1 LSLADDRPRGAD
13 TADRALEGLAKG
25 AIAWKRLSPIERAA
39 ILRRCMTGV
48 LDVAP
53 EWAALGCRAKGI
65 EPASVLAGEEWL
77 AGPMTTLRG
86 FRLTAETLERV
97 ERPVDLPMR
106 TGPGGRTVVSV
117 FPASLLDRVLYLGIE
132 GEVWFAPGS
141 APTRAR
147 IYRDGAAAPAGI
159 AAVLGAGNVS
169 SIAPLDVLYMLAAE
183 GQVAVLKLN
192 PVADYLRP
200 VFEHAFKP
208 LIDPGYLAIV
218 SGDGALGDYVCR
230 HPAVSRV
237 HLTGSRR
244 TYDAIMWGAGA
255 EERAARK
262 AAGTPRLD
270 KPCTAELGCVT
281 PILVV
286 PGEWSDA
293 DLDFQARHVAAMVAH
308 NASFNCVAGKVLVLA
323 RGWAQ
328 RQAFLDRVER
338 ALADTPPRL
347 AYYPGAQE
355 RYAGFLARYPAARA
369 VGPQRQ
375 GVVPW
380 TVLPDVPPAV
390 GEYALSEEAF
400 CGVLATTTIDGDDAP
415 SFLAHAVPFANDHV
429 EGTLSC
435 MLLVH
440 PKTAN
445 RHKEALD
452 NAEAGLRYGSVAT
465 NLWSGVVFGIGS
477 TTWGAHPGHTPA
489 DVGSGIGAVHNTFLF
504 DAPEKSVVRGLFRLW
519 PTPVWF
525 ADHRTLDAIG
535 RKMTAFE
542 AEPSWLKLPSI
553 FASAIRG

>member
-1 LSLADDRPRGAD
+1 MSLADDRPRGAE

-25 AIAWKRLSPIERAA
+25 AFAWKRLSPIERAA

-97 ERPVDLPMR
+97 ERPVDLPTR

-117 FPASLLDRVLYLGIE
+117 FPASLLDRLLYLGIE

-169 SIAPLDVLYMLAAE
+169 SIAPLDALYMLAAE

-255 EERAARK
+255 EERARAGRPPARR
-262 AAGTPRLD
+262 ASTSRAPPNSGASRRSSWSRASGPTPTSTSRRGTSPAWSRTTRVS
-270 KPCTAELGCVT
+270 TAWRARCSCWPADGRSGRRSSTVSSVRWRTRRRVLRTIPVRRSVT
-281 PILVV
+281 P
-286 PGEWSDA
+286 
-293 DLDFQARHVAAMVAH
+293 
-308 NASFNCVAGKVLVLA
+308 
-323 RGWAQ
+323 
-328 RQAFLDRVER
+328 
-338 ALADTPPRL
+338 
-347 AYYPGAQE
+347 
-355 RYAGFLARYPAARA
+355 GFSTRYPAARA
-369 VGPQRQ
+369 VGPRRQ

-380 TVLPDVPPAV
+380 TVVARRSA
-390 GEYALSEEAF
+390 GSRRIRAQRR
-400 CGVLATTTIDGDDAP
+400 GVLRRARDD
-415 SFLAHAVPFANDHV
+415 DD
-429 EGTLSC
+429 
-435 MLLVH
+435 
-440 PKTAN
+440 
-445 RHKEALD
+445 R
-452 NAEAGLRYGSVAT
+452 R
-465 NLWSGVVFGIGS
+465 
-477 TTWGAHPGHTPA
+477 
-489 DVGSGIGAVHNTFLF
+489 
-504 DAPEKSVVRGLFRLW
+504 
-519 PTPVWF
+519 
-525 ADHRTLDAIG
+525 
-535 RKMTAFE
+535 
-542 AEPSWLKLPSI
+542 
-553 FASAIRG
+553 